1 MMELYKKVRALL
13 APVLMVMLVA
23 GLVACGGG
31 GEADTEAPSLTLD
44 RLPVSTLERTRALS
58 GSMEPGAQVEVSADT
73 AALIGPVN
81 VTADRWSCSVDLVP
95 GVNTIS
101 VKATDSTG
109 NNITLVFALLYDMFT
124 LDQVLPSTSV
134 QGQTLSG
141 TLASGASLAGK
152 LTRTSDG
159 VEMQDIP
166 AITASNWTQTL
177 NLLADDSYTLTLTA
191 TDALAQTITRTQSV
205 VIDTTLP
212 GLNVT
217 SVALPVTSGS
227 TTIEGTAAENAT
239 ISLTLPAG
247 VVESDLPVI
256 LPPGV
261 WSRTLTGLPAGR
273 SQIDVT
279 ATAPDGKQA
288 TARLFVLY
296 QPE

>member
-1 MMELYKKVRALL
+1 MMELYRNVRALL

-44 RLPVSTLERTRALS
+44 RLPVSTLERTRVLS
-58 GSMEPGAQVEVSADT
+58 GSMEPGAQVGVSADT
-73 AALIGPVN
+73 AALIGPVT

-109 NNITLVFALLYDMFT
+109 NNITLVFALLYDLFT

-152 LTRTSDG
+152 LTRTSGG
-159 VEMQDIP
+159 VEVQDIP

-177 NLLADDSYTLTLTA
+177 NLLADDTYTLTLTA
-191 TDALAQTITRTQSV
+191 TDATAQTKTLTQTL
-205 VIDTTLP
+205 VID
-212 GLNVT
+212 
-217 SVALPVTSGS
+217 SALPRVTVNPPTPVGNTVSIS
-227 TTIEGTAAENAT
+227 GTAAETANIT
-239 ISLTLPAG
+239 IVAPAG
-247 VVESDLPVI
+247 VTGGEIVTRATGGTWSCELSGLLP
-256 LPPGV
+256 
-261 WSRTLTGLPAGR
+261 GR
-273 SQIDVT
+273 NTITIHATDGASAT
-279 ATAPDGKQA
+279 ATAQLA
-288 TARLFVLY
+288 VLY
-296 QPE
+296 QP